1 MLRLAIGLGGAVG
14 QLGTGTAFLAN
25 GVGQLIALQVSGN
38 GFVAA
43 LDNGLGNRR
52 SARYGNDDGAE
63 IGAASLVRAAARR
76 DTPTLGTAAGYGGW
90 VRRLGTAAGY
100 GGWVRRL
107 GTAAGYGGWERAVG
121 NERLGTSGW
130 ERAVG
135 NERLG
140 TSGWERAVGNERLGT
155 SGWER
160 AAGNERPGTSGRDW

>member
-107 GTAAGYGGWERAVG
+107 GTAAG
-121 NERLGTSGW
+121 
-130 ERAVG
+130 